1 MTHSH
6 PLRVSETHGVFC
18 DAVLVD
24 SNSRLTFGSFWGRNT
39 GIQELMARMTL
50 GPGDA
55 DSIDTLHLEAE
66 QTIEVLVGD
75 SRRLDKI
82 NGRVSGTVFDELV
95 HIFLYDQQVLS
106 PDLAN
111 RKAIVLSHDDQD
123 SSDRLWA
130 TAQELAATPL
140 LNEWRDV
147 LMPLFIEREWIA
159 SRRGLNVQ
167 GSWLHLPETDL
178 DELISDLV
186 RGNTLQIA
194 A

>member
-1 MTHSH
+1 MTQSQ

-24 SNSRLTFGSFWGRNT
+24 DNSRLTFGSFWGRDT

-50 GPGDA
+50 GPSDA
-55 DSIDTLHLEAE
+55 DSIDTLHLEGE

-75 SRRLDKI
+75 SRRLDKL

-111 RKAIVLSHDDQD
+111 RKAIVLAHDQQA

-130 TAQELAATPL
+130 TARELAAVPL
-140 LNEWRDV
+140 LEEWREV
-147 LMPLFIEREWIA
+147 LMPVFFEREWIR

-167 GSWLHLPETDL
+167 GSWLHFPDDDL
-178 DELISDLV
+178 DDLITGLV
-186 RGNTLQIA
+186 RSDTLQIA